1 MKWRSLQESA
11 LQTETRSLHQI
22 YAERKAL
29 ISKYVPADIQAV
41 HARVV
46 AELKQ
51 SKIAD
56 QALGVGAD
64 LPRFDLPGQNGKIVR
79 STDLAQTGPVVI
91 LFIRGRWCPFCV
103 GQLEAMN
110 SILPEL
116 QQRGASLIAISPQ
129 TVHQNSLMADQH
141 KLRFPVVSDAAN
153 KVAALFGLVYRVP
166 EYQQEVYSRAF
177 VNLPFVNGG
186 DSWQLPIPAT
196 YIAKNVDAIGPNA
209 TSSHKI
215 LYASPNPDYTDR
227 PEPASLLEFV
237 AQLQS

>member
-1 MKWRSLQESA
+1 
-11 LQTETRSLHQI
+11 
-22 YAERKAL
+22 
-29 ISKYVPADIQAV
+29 
-41 HARVV
+41 
-46 AELKQ
+46 
-51 SKIAD
+51 
-56 QALGVGAD
+56 
-64 LPRFDLPGQNGKIVR
+64 
-79 STDLAQTGPVVI
+79 
-91 LFIRGRWCPFCV
+91 
-103 GQLEAMN
+103 MN
-110 SILPEL
+110 SIVPEL
-116 QQRGASLIAISPQ
+116 QERGASLIAITPQ

-166 EYQQEVYSRAF
+166 EYQQEIYSRAF